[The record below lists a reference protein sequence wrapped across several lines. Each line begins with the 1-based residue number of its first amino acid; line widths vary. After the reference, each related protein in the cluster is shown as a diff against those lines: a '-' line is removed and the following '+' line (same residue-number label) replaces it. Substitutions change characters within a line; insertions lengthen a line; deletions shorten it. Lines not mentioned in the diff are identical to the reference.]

1 MKKILGIILCL
12 VAICALF
19 AGCKSEEKAT
29 EESTDAPIEGIHFL
43 GLKEAGVTAEE
54 FAGAVGVDPST
65 VISTEL
71 GSGEELLILNDVIYN
86 TILYK
91 QVQCINYGD
100 KTVITLTYT
109 PDSEE
114 EFDGAVDGIL
124 QSLDGDFGVPGSTS
138 TTGEGFNAYTWRN
151 TEINDN
157 YIFFYPLTEEE
168 FKLSFYLY

>member
-1 MKKILGIILCL
+1 MKKLLCIVLCL
-12 VAICALF
+12 VTLCAVF
-19 AGCKSEEKAT
+19 AGCKKQEEP
-29 EESTDAPIEGIHFL
+29 TDEPIEGIHFL
-43 GLKEAGVTAEE
+43 RLQEAGVTAEE

-65 VISTEL
+65 VIATTL

-91 QVQCINYGD
+91 QVQCINYED

-114 EFDGAVDGIL
+114 EFDGVVDGIL

-138 TTGEGFNAYTWRN
+138 TTGDGFTAYTWRN

-168 FKLSFYLY
+168 FKLSFYLF